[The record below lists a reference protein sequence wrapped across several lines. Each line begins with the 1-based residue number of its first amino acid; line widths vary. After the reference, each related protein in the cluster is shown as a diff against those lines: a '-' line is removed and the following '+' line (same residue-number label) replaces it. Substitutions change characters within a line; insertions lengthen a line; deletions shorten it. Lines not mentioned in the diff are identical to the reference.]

1 MTEPLDM
8 RSEAE
13 RLVGSPLRRREDE
26 RILRGRTRYLDD
38 IDPPGAAHVA
48 FLRSPFAH
56 ARIHGIHVP
65 DGLEGVVAVVTA
77 ADLSGRVGD
86 LPVQRV
92 EGGDVSSEG
101 HPVLAGD
108 E

>member
-65 DGLEGVVAVVTA
+65 DGMEGVLAVVTA
-77 ADLSGRVGD
+77 ADLASRVGD
-86 LPVQRV
+86 LPVQGFQ
-92 EGGDVSSEG
+92 GGAVATDG
-101 HPVLAGD
+101 
-108 E
+108 